1 MVQSSLLVTSS
12 RAGANRP
19 LEVGEEGEVQEVGEV
34 GEVQEVGEVGE
45 GRGLN
50 TSVNAK
56 LTPRSFAILT
66 WSNVL

>member
-1 MVQSSLLVTSS
+1 MQSSLLVTSS
-12 RAGANRP
+12 WAGANRP
-19 LEVGEEGEVQEVGEV
+19 LEAGEV